1 MTEISVV
8 IPVYGCEACLV
19 ALHQRL
25 TEVLKNLVSEYEII
39 FVDDCG
45 KDNSWY
51 ILEDIAKQDHQIKVF
66 RLSRNF
72 GQHAAITAGLSQS
85 LGNWVVVMDCDLQ
98 DPPENI
104 PYLYEEAI
112 KGFDV
117 VLAKRKEK
125 KHPGFRKVT
134 AKLYFKI
141 LNFFS
146 DNNLDGEY
154 GSFSIISRKVVN
166 SFLKI
171 KDIKRHYLFVLHWLG
186 YKTSAL
192 EYKHSERYSG
202 KSSYSFTRLLTH
214 ALEGVFFETTKLLY
228 GIIYGGLLISCL
240 GFFLA
245 TYYIVLYFLDGSL
258 PGWTSLIVLIL
269 MMSGFI
275 LISIGVTGI
284 YIGSIF
290 EQVKDRPIF
299 IIDQKIIKG
308 VKE

>member
-8 IPVYGCEACLV
+8 IPVYGCEACLI

-25 TEVLKNLVSEYEII
+25 TESLKNLVSEYEII

-51 ILEDIAKQDHQIKVF
+51 ILEDIAKQDHYVKVF

-104 PYLYEEAI
+104 PYLYEEAM
-112 KGFDV
+112 KGFDI

-125 KHPGFRKVT
+125 QHSGFRKLA

-146 DNNLDGEY
+146 KSNLDGDY
-154 GSFSIISRKVVN
+154 GSFSMISRKVVN
-166 SFLKI
+166 SFLSI
-171 KDIKRHYLFVLHWLG
+171 KDLERHYLLILQWLG
-186 YKTSAL
+186 FRTTSI
-192 EYKHSERYSG
+192 EYKHGERYSG
-202 KSSYSFTRLLTH
+202 KSSYSLSNLINH
-214 ALEGVFFETTKLLY
+214 ALEGIFFQTTRLLRW
-228 GIIYGGLLISCL
+228 IIYAGFFISSL
-240 GFFLA
+240 GFLLSI
-245 TYYIVLYFLDGSL
+245 YYIWQYFLHGSL
-258 PGWTSLIVLIL
+258 PGWTSLAVLIL
-269 MMSGFI
+269 IMSGFI
-275 LISIGVTGI
+275 IISIGVTGM
-284 YIGSIF
+284 YIGKIF
-290 EQVKDRPIF
+290 EQVKERPLF
-299 IIDQKIIKG
+299 IIDQKIING